1 MDSFGNPNET
11 SNQGFLWHHNVQI
24 GLYHQIKMVKA
35 WQEAFSELKG
45 QKVAIMLLMTI
56 KQIMGCNVHITK
68 EMKMQT
74 QSV

>member
-1 MDSFGNPNET
+1 
-11 SNQGFLWHHNVQI
+11 
-24 GLYHQIKMVKA
+24 MVKA